1 MIATRRKAFA
11 WDLRLC
17 NADDTEDQHVAQKGD
32 SDANDSDGDNDEAEE
47 IDVEDMSG
55 DFDSDSSPVVG
66 KDMSARRRLEELLEE
81 RRAARDLEDFEDY
94 DY

>member
-1 MIATRRKAFA
+1 M
-11 WDLRLC
+11 
-17 NADDTEDQHVAQKGD
+17 AQKGD
-32 SDANDSDGDNDEAEE
+32 SDANESDGGSDEAEE
-47 IDVEDMSG
+47 IDVEDLSG
-55 DFDSDSSPVVG
+55 DFDTDTSPVVG